1 MLNASNQAKQRH
13 TWEPGQGRRTYK
25 SHRPEETQQFGQSL
39 EVLGAA
45 LLGPDLRK
53 LFQGPG

>member
-1 MLNASNQAKQRH
+1 MPAIKLSRD
-13 TWEPGQGRRTYK
+13 TLGSQGRACRTYK
-25 SHRPEETQQFGQSL
+25 SHRREETQQFGQSL